1 VIQVIIKRAKHIG
14 FCSGVDRAIT
24 MALEV
29 LLKKGTLYVTGD
41 LVHNALV
48 MDELSEKGLKIINQ
62 NRLPKNTTVMI
73 QAHGASPDMVRQL
86 VENGNAIIDGTCPIV
101 KKSFDICQKCSLSGH
116 QLIVFGHSLHPEML
130 ALKGII
136 KDALIVDG
144 LNDLTVLYQNKGEN
158 NEKHPISKELDVALC
173 AQTTKPLEQFS
184 ELAAYLSSQ
193 IRQFQHLMVYN
204 TICDATTLREKEIEQ
219 LASDNDCVIVVGG
232 MKSSNTRKLY
242 DIAKKCNKNAHLI
255 HSIEDLD
262 GKKASIFQSETCVI
276 ASGTSTPMKQV
287 EMVENYI
294 TSEM

>member
-1 VIQVIIKRAKHIG
+1 MIQVIIKRAEHIG

-24 MALEV
+24 MALKV

-48 MDELSEKGLKIINQ
+48 MDELSAKGLKIIDQ
-62 NRLPKNTTVMI
+62 KRLPENTTVMI
-73 QAHGASPDMVRQL
+73 QAHGAPPDMVRQL
-86 VENGNAIIDGTCPIV
+86 IKNGNEIIDGTCPIV
-101 KKSFDICQKCSLSGH
+101 KKSFDICQKCSRSGH
-116 QLIVFGHSLHPEML
+116 QLIVFGRSQHPEMM
-130 ALKGII
+130 ALKGIVE
-136 KDALIVDG
+136 DALIIDS
-144 LNDLTVLYQNKGEN
+144 LNDLDQLFQKKDGKVQE
-158 NEKHPISKELDVALC
+158 HPISKGLNLALC

-193 IRQFQHLMVYN
+193 IRQFQHLIVYN

-232 MKSSNTRKLY
+232 VKSSNTRKLY
-242 DIAKKCNKNAHLI
+242 DIAKRCNKNAHLI
-255 HSIEDLD
+255 HSTEDLD
-262 GKKASIFQSETCVI
+262 GIKESIFQSDTCVI

-287 EMVENYI
+287 EAVENYI